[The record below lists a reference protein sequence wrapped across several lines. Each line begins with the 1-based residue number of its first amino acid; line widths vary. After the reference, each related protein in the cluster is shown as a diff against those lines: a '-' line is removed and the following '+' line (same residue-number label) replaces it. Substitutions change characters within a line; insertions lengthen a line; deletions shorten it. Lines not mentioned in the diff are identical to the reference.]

1 MVFLI
6 AQEAF
11 KVVAYI
17 YRAEAFKGLAYNSY
31 INQAMKAS
39 ATLSG
44 AQDDLSFRFARN
56 TTTLRVTSVY

>member
-17 YRAEAFKGLAYNSY
+17 YRAEALKGLAYNSY
-31 INQAMKAS
+31 INQAMKALRDIKRRKKTIS
-39 ATLSG
+39 VFASQGILPPSG
-44 AQDDLSFRFARN
+44 
-56 TTTLRVTSVY
+56 